1 MPGFTPPTLIGCS
14 PACCAAAGVARV
26 PSYGGQ
32 AVMEG
37 VMMRG
42 QRYMAVAVRAPSNQI
57 VVKTEELPARL
68 YQGSIPRI
76 PFLRGSVML
85 WDTLGLGMRAL
96 MFSADVA
103 MGEEEAKLSRPVA
116 WTTAAA
122 GIVLGVGLFF
132 VFPVVLTALVHSRV
146 GDSLLSN
153 ILEGVV
159 RIALL
164 VGYVWVIGFF
174 DDIRRVYMYHG
185 AEHKT
190 INAFEA
196 GVPLRVSNIMPH
208 SIRHPRC
215 GTNFLLIVGL
225 FSILVF
231 APLGRP
237 DSILVLIGSRIVL
250 IPVIAGLAYEAI
262 KWGAMHIENPIVA
275 AIMAPGL
282 ALQGLTTKEPDESQT
297 EVAAEALREVL
308 RLERP
313 DLIIEPDEPALEPIT

>member
-1 MPGFTPPTLIGCS
+1 
-14 PACCAAAGVARV
+14 
-26 PSYGGQ
+26 
-32 AVMEG
+32 
-37 VMMRG
+37 
-42 QRYMAVAVRAPSNQI
+42 VRAPTQEI
-57 VVKTEELPARL
+57 VLRTEELPPRL
-68 YQGSIPRI
+68 YQSPIARI

-103 MGEEEAKLSRPVA
+103 MGDKEAKLSRPVQ
-116 WTTAAA
+116 WSTAAL
-122 GIVLGVGLFF
+122 GIILGVGLFF
-132 VFPVVLTALVHSRV
+132 MLPVLLTSLVHRQV
-146 GDSLLSN
+146 GDAFLANL
-153 ILEGVV
+153 LEGVV

-164 VGYVWVIGFF
+164 IGYVWVIGFF
-174 DDIRRVYMYHG
+174 EDIRRVYMYHG
-185 AEHKT
+185 AEHKA

-196 GVPLRVSNIMPH
+196 GAPLRPAAIMPF

-215 GTNFLLIVGL
+215 GTAFLLIVGL

-231 APLGRP
+231 APFGRP
-237 DSILVLIGSRIVL
+237 DSLILLFGSRILL

-262 KWGAMHIENPIVA
+262 KWGAAHIDNPTVA
-275 AIMAPGL
+275 ALMAPGL

-313 DLIIEPDEPALEPIT
+313 DLLGEPEEPVLEPVL